1 MALTTEDRNTTTQ
14 VQTRVTTNTSE
25 TTTVTRTKTEKTVV
39 AEKGF
44 VNRKV
49 KIQLKIL
56 SEHQEEN
63 I

>member
-1 MALTTEDRNTTTQ
+1 M
-14 VQTRVTTNTSE
+14 TRVTTNTSE

-39 AEKGF
+39 LQKKGF

-49 KIQLKIL
+49 KILEDFVRL
-56 SEHQEEN
+56 HQEEN